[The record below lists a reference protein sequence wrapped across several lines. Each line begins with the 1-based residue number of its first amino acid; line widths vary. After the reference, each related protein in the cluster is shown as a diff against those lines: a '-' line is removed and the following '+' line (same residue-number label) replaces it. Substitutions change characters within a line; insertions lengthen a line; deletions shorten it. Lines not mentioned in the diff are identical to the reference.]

1 MTETQQRFLRAIAE
15 RVPKEQVVEVHL
27 FPAIRQGGVETG
39 VAVVAEQPRALETSA
54 NGAVSH
60 EEPLPVTVEP
70 ELAPAE
76 AADSPEAEAFEAQTA
91 PADPNTESVGDPD
104 AIEIDPIATD
114 LLRTDEVVAIDAVV
128 EDPMESNDELAGH
141 LATGDGGPSGV
152 TVVESEVW
160 SASAPQGRLTVHTA
174 RYRLTL
180 KGVDRGKWE
189 VDVVAEAD
197 APLSAVDAV
206 VRGVQRRGGEGTDPD
221 RLTGDAFR
229 DALEAPLATLER

>member
-39 VAVVAEQPRALETSA
+39 VAVVAERPHVDDPDPSA
-54 NGAVSH
+54 SNGAVANGVS
-60 EEPLPVTVEP
+60 EQPLIDP
-70 ELAPAE
+70 EFAPAL
-76 AADSPEAEAFEAQTA
+76 AADSPEAEAFAAQESE
-91 PADPNTESVGDPD
+91 PATSD
-104 AIEIDPIATD
+104 AD
-114 LLRTDEVVAIDAVV
+114 VAIDAEAAIETEVIDAEAAVETEVVV
-128 EDPMESNDELAGH
+128 EAD
-141 LATGDGGPSGV
+141 
-152 TVVESEVW
+152 TVVDTDPAIEVAMVVEADTQPRATLH
-160 SASAPQGRLTVHTA
+160 SRLTVYTA

-206 VRGVQRRGGEGTDPD
+206 VRGVQRRAGEGAEPE
-221 RLTGDAFR
+221 RLTAEAFH
-229 DALEAPLATLER
+229 DALDAPLATLER